1 MSRTDCALHTS
12 PSFVANQQ
20 TKLTLQAFFRLAR
33 FRRAQPCWSLC
44 SPWKV
49 ECALFSP
56 IYVRSFLL
64 ERQSNIATS
73 EFFSL
78 FCYFIFILLLL
89 VPLTYGSNVIAIKC
103 LALLSLVSNDCN
115 STRQILIIMS
125 RKLLEINLRA

>member
-73 EFFSL
+73 EFF
-78 FCYFIFILLLL
+78 FFILLLYFYFVTFSSL
-89 VPLTYGSNVIAIKC
+89 DIRIKRNRYKVSSFHIITATVPDKY
-103 LALLSLVSNDCN
+103 
-115 STRQILIIMS
+115 
-125 RKLLEINLRA
+125 